1 MDKVFFLS
9 ILYWVVVVVK
19 NNNGQETFEREEL
32 KKLNAFGKLVMA
44 LWLFMIFF
52 YIIKALS
59 SLGWI

>member
-32 KKLNAFGKLVMA
+32 KKIKCIRKVGNGTLAIYD
-44 LWLFMIFF
+44 IFL
-52 YIIKALS
+52 YN
-59 SLGWI
+59 